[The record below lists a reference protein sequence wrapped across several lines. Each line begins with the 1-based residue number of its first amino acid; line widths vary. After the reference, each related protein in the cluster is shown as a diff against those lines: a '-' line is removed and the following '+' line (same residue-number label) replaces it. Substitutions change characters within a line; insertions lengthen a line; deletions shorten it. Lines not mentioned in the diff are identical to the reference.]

1 MDNSQT
7 TIVRKKDKALLVA
20 IGVIVIVMVCIA
32 ILGILLIHPPKE
44 TTQGQAD
51 CETVRV
57 SGKLPGRIVKFYVH
71 EGDYVHAGDTLVSIY
86 SSTTD
91 AMLYKAKSMQS
102 VAASQKLKA
111 DKGTRDEMKRTA
123 YNMYQQALA
132 AETIAKKTY
141 QRMQNLF
148 SEGVVTEQK
157 RDEAKAA
164 CDAASAQVKA
174 AKSQYDMALKGAQK
188 EDKDAAR
195 AMQNV
200 AKGGVSEVQALLED
214 EYLVAPCDGE
224 ITDIYPNIGELVATG
239 APVMSILK
247 TDDLWATFNVREEL
261 LEEFKQGAEVKVMI
275 PGLGKK
281 EAVMKVFYVHDLG
294 SYAVWSSTKSTGQ
307 YDSRTFQIKAR
318 AEQPLEGLRPGMSVV
333 QVK

>member
-1 MDNSQT
+1 MNRSEEIKRENKSIMLS
-7 TIVRKKDKALLVA
+7 IVVVVVIIVALS
-20 IGVIVIVMVCIA
+20 IA
-32 ILGILLIHPPKE
+32 GLLLIKPQDE
-44 TTQGQAD
+44 TVQGQI
-51 CETVRV
+51 EGTSVRV
-57 SGKLPGRIVKFYVH
+57 SGKLPGRLVELYVEQGAMVKQ
-71 EGDYVHAGDTLVSIY
+71 GDTLAHVH
-86 SSTTD
+86 SSLVE
-91 AMLYKAKSMQS
+91 AKMLQAQSMEA
-102 VAASQKLKA
+102 AASAQSAKA
-111 DKGTRDEMKRTA
+111 EAGTRTELVTAA
-123 YNMYQQALA
+123 YNVWQQALA
-132 AETIAKKTY
+132 AQEITEKTY
-141 QRMQNLF
+141 RRIENLYNQ
-148 SEGVVTEQK
+148 GVVSEQK
-157 RDEAKAA
+157 RDEAYAA
-164 CDAASAQVKA
+164 HTAAVAQAKA

-318 AEQPLEGLRPGMSVV
+318 AEQPLEGWRPGMAVV